1 MNEKALQTLYGLA
14 QRDGYTKSFDEFK
27 QLMSTNDEALNTMYG
42 LAQGDGYT
50 KDLNSFKTLVGFGA
64 QVQEDVEVPVTEKAG
79 TIDFSRLKKK
89 EDTESVSEDGSS
101 VSPKDPYAEQLK
113 SFLKVQDPDE
123 KKKQISD
130 MVFADEKAKQK
141 KVLESLPTEDKER
154 LNLLYKK
161 SQGDEETLLELTQY
175 PPDISNLT
183 QEEAKEEYAKTLK
196 LKENEF
202 DNLQKTKGGVVRKE
216 LTKPT
221 INNPQ
226 AEYDPSFFKY
236 NNDIIAA
243 IQKGGSETELLNYTR
258 SIDEAKELNAQLIE
272 LEKEAEPTFTSP
284 LDRKSL
290 TDKSLEVNKIARL
303 RSDIVA
309 RLKIAQAIER
319 KYTIDPELGAQDVI
333 DYFPDIVDDVVDREF
348 LAGKGSAVGAV
359 EENVVSKANS
369 GLDQYG
375 FTFEETDAYGDG
387 MIVRSANGKSVYIN
401 LNYDATSQE
410 AYDNSEKLKN
420 FLNANRRE
428 SEIQYLKDATLTKG
442 QRGVLRKE
450 KKLLTKEDVDKELKM
465 FQDRTKVFNNKL
477 KVLLKEEAEFEN
489 KADNFLKRF
498 KSQGQTTEL
507 LKERDLLMEEE
518 KALRLKRKDLNE
530 EGNLFENEGK
540 DLDRMAG
547 EYYRADA
554 DNGTFLGTTASHIKE
569 GVGSIVADAVYLGI
583 TIPYLVDKGINFIG
597 GGNFHILPTNMI
609 VDNYSEKFKDKAGPL
624 WWILYGMYK
633 GLPYVNHMKMFNRH
647 LFANIAEE
655 VEGYNSETGKFYR
668 FLRLRNFLDAG
679 GKISEAKMKNA
690 GLTKAEQNYYRMY
703 HGTTSLFHDHMS
715 TKKGADN
722 QVLLEKE
729 QTLYIPN
736 RKGSKMEFV
745 IARNLAATFIS
756 FNYDGKLKLIN
767 VKGVN
772 PLTGREEVHPLK
784 DFINFYMIAQSPEA
798 IKQYEEEVGIKT
810 PKVPSDVKM
819 TTELRSL
826 QRQAK
831 DHLKTGI
838 DAANKKAIIAE
849 EMESLTDAQPFNRYT
864 HSRSAKAGYMASW
877 DINDNLNRYVS
888 ENLFMH
894 GLDTQKGFSY
904 KGAMHL
910 EPLIDGVI
918 AHSAFKGQK
927 NLQRW
932 AQELWK
938 DKYLL
943 KQPKK
948 SFIGKDG
955 KKHYVDR
962 IFEVLQMWTMV
973 VGLALKPAVAVMN
986 VSIGKINEYR
996 RAGLWDFVK
1005 GERRFWGLQN
1015 KFEGSKKTQSIAAHF
1030 SLLHN
1035 PAEQVTDS
1043 FFGGWFGKF
1052 LFSPMV
1058 LSENYIQ
1065 KAAFAGQLTDSEW
1078 DSFSIDEDGFVVV
1091 KEGMNSVEKG
1101 KSNEE
1106 VFAEL
1111 TENAAKYKSNV
1122 YEVQGRGYTV
1132 TDQRLMQNYFI
1143 LDGVLQ
1149 FKRWFPTYAVDRLGG
1164 DRIDRYGDQKI
1175 GTLRAVFSKEL
1186 VDAIRE
1192 GGLPKEILAKLPKHQ
1207 AEAINRALRGGY
1219 ALTFLFLLIA
1229 MAGGMSDDD
1238 ENSGTINSMW
1248 SLTGDI
1254 MLLMN
1259 ISKLRHMITPPMITT
1274 GENILSGIQYGVS
1287 GSTYQRDTKYFDKG
1301 DSKAKGAFIK
1311 ALPMFARKP
1320 FIRKDN

>member
-1 MNEKALQTLYGLA
+1 MWGNPDLTDSDKRDISEMLLEIEKSEMH
-14 QRDGYTKSFDEFK
+14 YTRELTKIRRVIQKSFD
-27 QLMSTNDEALNTMYG
+27 
-42 LAQGDGYT
+42 
-50 KDLNSFKTLVGFGA
+50 
-64 QVQEDVEVPVTEKAG
+64 
-79 TIDFSRLKKK
+79 
-89 EDTESVSEDGSS
+89 
-101 VSPKDPYAEQLK
+101 
-113 SFLKVQDPDE
+113 
-123 KKKQISD
+123 
-130 MVFADEKAKQK
+130 
-141 KVLESLPTEDKER
+141 
-154 LNLLYKK
+154 NLLK
-161 SQGDEETLLELTQY
+161 
-175 PPDISNLT
+175 
-183 QEEAKEEYAKTLK
+183 
-196 LKENEF
+196 
-202 DNLQKTKGGVVRKE
+202 
-216 LTKPT
+216 
-221 INNPQ
+221 
-226 AEYDPSFFKY
+226 
-236 NNDIIAA
+236 
-243 IQKGGSETELLNYTR
+243 
-258 SIDEAKELNAQLIE
+258 
-272 LEKEAEPTFTSP
+272 
-284 LDRKSL
+284 
-290 TDKSLEVNKIARL
+290 
-303 RSDIVA
+303 
-309 RLKIAQAIER
+309 
-319 KYTIDPELGAQDVI
+319 
-333 DYFPDIVDDVVDREF
+333 
-348 LAGKGSAVGAV
+348 
-359 EENVVSKANS
+359 
-369 GLDQYG
+369 
-375 FTFEETDAYGDG
+375 
-387 MIVRSANGKSVYIN
+387 
-401 LNYDATSQE
+401 
-410 AYDNSEKLKN
+410 
-420 FLNANRRE
+420 
-428 SEIQYLKDATLTKG
+428 
-442 QRGVLRKE
+442 
-450 KKLLTKEDVDKELKM
+450 
-465 FQDRTKVFNNKL
+465 
-477 KVLLKEEAEFEN
+477 
-489 KADNFLKRF
+489 
-498 KSQGQTTEL
+498 
-507 LKERDLLMEEE
+507 
-518 KALRLKRKDLNE
+518 
-530 EGNLFENEGK
+530 
-540 DLDRMAG
+540 
-547 EYYRADA
+547 
-554 DNGTFLGTTASHIKE
+554 
-569 GVGSIVADAVYLGI
+569 
-583 TIPYLVDKGINFIG
+583 
-597 GGNFHILPTNMI
+597 
-609 VDNYSEKFKDKAGPL
+609 EKFKDKAGPL

-736 RKGSKMEFV
+736 RKGSRMEFR

-798 IKQYEEEVGIKT
+798 IKQYEEEVGVKT
-810 PKVPSDVKM
+810 PEVPSDRKM

-904 KGAMHL
+904 RGAMHL

-962 IFEVLQMWTMV
+962 VFEQLQKWTMV

-1149 FKRWFPTYAVDRLGG
+1149 FKRWFPTYVVDRLGK

-1175 GTLRAVFSKEL
+1175 GTLRALFSKEL
-1186 VDAIRE
+1186 VDAIRD
-1192 GGLPKEILAKLPKHQ
+1192 GGLSKETFAKLPKHQ
-1207 AEAINRALRGGY
+1207 AEAINRAIRGKY
-1219 ALTFLFLLIA
+1219 ALAFLFLLIA
-1229 MAGGMSDDD
+1229 MSGGMSDDD
-1238 ENSGTINSMW
+1238 ENSGMINSMW
-1248 SLTGDI
+1248 SLTGDV

-1311 ALPMFARKP
+1311 ALPMFARQP